1 MIIVEIGAYKFSGK
15 ENVRQGVLSVVT
27 PDGKSDF
34 VIIAQHKKYKRPNK
48 DSDKRK
54 KEKNEEKSEK
64 KKGFLGI
71 KL

>member
-1 MIIVEIGAYKFSGK
+1 MAKLFPYY
-15 ENVRQGVLSVVT
+15 VVT

-34 VIIAQHKKYKRPNK
+34 VIIAQHKKYKRPDK